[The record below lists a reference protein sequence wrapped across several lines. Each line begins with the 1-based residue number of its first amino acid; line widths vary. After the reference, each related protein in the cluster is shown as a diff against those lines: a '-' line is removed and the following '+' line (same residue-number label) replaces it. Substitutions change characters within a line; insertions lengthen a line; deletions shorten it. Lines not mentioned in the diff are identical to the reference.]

1 MTTSTTAIRTR
12 NTRPTNALLLM
23 ALRSLRAR
31 PATQLAAG
39 LVLLIGSA
47 LLTALAA
54 LLETGLAAS
63 GKDRTLLIRLPAI
76 LGGWSLLIVTF
87 GVVST
92 VSLVVRQRERE
103 TALLRTIA
111 ASPRQVQILTL
122 VEVIA
127 TALPA
132 ALAGLVPGVL
142 LGRLLLSRLSAA
154 HAVKSVSALDDGWLT
169 VTVGAGVALTAAVAG
184 AMLAGRRAGQVPP
197 VAALSA
203 SAGVDTTGKA
213 LTRAKV
219 VTGGVITLLGLGT
232 GMSTLAQENGP
243 LLSSTAGPAGV
254 AVAVGL
260 ALLAPAAAT
269 AGGGGL
275 ARSRSVVM
283 RLAGRTLKTRAR
295 QQGSL
300 IAPLTLLIGVGSGT
314 LAMQRIEDSQPATDG
329 PHLATVNY
337 LIVLAIVGFAVVA
350 ASNTLVAATR
360 ARGHDFKLL
369 VLTGATR
376 RQILAVVG
384 TEALITTVIA
394 AILGGVATAV
404 TVLPFSVVRTGTLIP
419 AQAGPLFVLLVAVAL
434 AITILASVPT
444 AVRQIRA
451 TATQ

>member
-1 MTTSTTAIRTR
+1 
-12 NTRPTNALLLM
+12 
-23 ALRSLRAR
+23 
-31 PATQLAAG
+31 
-39 LVLLIGSA
+39 
-47 LLTALAA
+47 
-54 LLETGLAAS
+54 
-63 GKDRTLLIRLPAI
+63 
-76 LGGWSLLIVTF
+76 
-87 GVVST
+87 
-92 VSLVVRQRERE
+92 
-103 TALLRTIA
+103 
-111 ASPRQVQILTL
+111 
-122 VEVIA
+122 
-127 TALPA
+127 
-132 ALAGLVPGVL
+132 
-142 LGRLLLSRLSAA
+142 
-154 HAVKSVSALDDGWLT
+154 
-169 VTVGAGVALTAAVAG
+169 
-184 AMLAGRRAGQVPP
+184 MLAGRRAGQVPP

-219 VTGGVITLLGLGT
+219 VTGGLITLLGLGT

-369 VLTGATR
+369 ALTGATR